1 MQVKFIHEAFC
12 RLRPGIILSAL
23 HGKVKQEKRL
33 QVPPPRRAHLPPGH
47 LRGGRG
53 QALLSSLDAP
63 CDVSAAPRAVRV
75 PARALAPAP
84 ACPRAPIFS
93 DFCVPKP

>member
-33 QVPPPRRAHLPPGH
+33 QVPPPRRTHLPLGH

-53 QALLSSLDAP
+53 QALLSSLDAF
-63 CDVSAAPRAVRV
+63 CDVIAAPRAGT
-75 PARALAPAP
+75 
-84 ACPRAPIFS
+84 IFS
-93 DFCVPKP
+93 DFCVSKP

>member
-33 QVPPPRRAHLPPGH
+33 QVPPPRRTHLPPGH

-53 QALLSSLDAP
+53 QALQSSLDAP
-63 CDVSAAPRAVRV
+63 CDVSAAPRAN
-75 PARALAPAP
+75 
-84 ACPRAPIFS
+84 ACTRTRPRT
-93 DFCVPKP
+93 CVPTRTDLQRFLRA